1 MQTLNKESNKGS
13 VSLKFPDIYA
23 KPSIENN
30 NNNNN
35 SGQSSSRSS
44 ISSYNELNKLS
55 KDVSEIVTALN
66 SNKKA
71 DVELI
76 EVKNDLIKVIV
87 RTLMINK

>member
-23 KPSIENN
+23 KPSLEN

-55 KDVSEIVTALN
+55 KDISEIVTALN